1 MQAAQAGGE
10 RVKGTAVPG
19 SLGWGLNLGVNYQ
32 PLLDKT
38 ISDLANWTAL
48 PLSLIGRVNTIKMVV
63 LSKCLYLFQ
72 CFPIKP
78 PKNALKR

>member
-1 MQAAQAGGE
+1 MDKI
-10 RVKGTAVPG
+10 RK
-19 SLGWGLNLGVNYQ
+19 NLFALNYQ

-38 ISDLANWTAL
+38 ISDLTNWTAL
-48 PLSLIGRVNTIKMVV
+48 LLSLIGRVNTIKMVV

-78 PKNALKR
+78 PKNALML

>member
-1 MQAAQAGGE
+1 MDKIRKILFA
-10 RVKGTAVPG
+10 
-19 SLGWGLNLGVNYQ
+19 LNYQ

-48 PLSLIGRVNTIKMVV
+48 LLSLIGRLNTIKMVV
-63 LSKCLYLFQ
+63 LSKCSYLFQ

-78 PKNALKR
+78 PKNALKL

>member
-1 MQAAQAGGE
+1 MDPLLSFKYLCAQVDKI
-10 RVKGTAVPG
+10 RK
-19 SLGWGLNLGVNYQ
+19 NLFALNYQ

-38 ISDLANWTAL
+38 ISDLTNWMAL
-48 PLSLIGRVNTIKMVV
+48 LLSLIGRVNTIKMVV

-78 PKNALKR
+78 PKNALML